1 MNLDR
6 SVSLLSRA
14 PVIRTDDPEAMEHA
28 LLTVYGATGFAVSNA
43 DEFQGVGN
51 YLQLANIGLGFCAYG
66 GARSVVE
73 FPESDFARLQ
83 IGLKGS
89 AVTILNGTA
98 IAITERQSC
107 IVPPGEPIR
116 IMFEPGYE
124 QLILRIRARALE
136 QTLTTLLGAKPAGV
150 LRFDPI
156 AAAVQPNALVLRDLA
171 MFLANQL
178 DATATE
184 LPRAVLVELEQALI
198 VSFLSA
204 HRHNFSELLERAEK
218 DVTPRIVRLAEEYI
232 EASWDRAI
240 TIEEL
245 ASQTGVSIRALYAAF
260 KKSRGYS
267 PMAFVKTVRLRRARQ
282 MLMDPAWRS
291 SVSLVAFK
299 CGFGNLGHF
308 ARDYRDMFGE
318 LPSETLSRARRA
330 A

>member
-28 LLTVYGATGFAVSNA
+28 LRTVYGATGFAVTNA
-43 DEFQGVGN
+43 NEFQGVGN

-66 GARSVVE
+66 GGRSVVK

-89 AVTILNGTA
+89 ALTVLNRTA
-98 IAITERQSC
+98 VAITERQSC
-107 IVPPGEPIR
+107 IVAPGEANR
-116 IMFEPGYE
+116 IVFEPGYE
-124 QLILRIRARALE
+124 QLILRISARALE

-150 LRFDPI
+150 LKFDPI
-156 AAAVQPNALVLRDLA
+156 AAAFQPNALVLRDLA
-171 MFLANQL
+171 MFLAHQL

-218 DVTPRIVRLAEEYI
+218 DVVPRIVRLAEEYI

-240 TIEEL
+240 TIEGL
-245 ASQTGVSIRALYAAF
+245 ASQTGVSVRALYAAF

-267 PMAFVKTVRLRRARQ
+267 PMAFAKTVRLRQAKQ
-282 MLMDPAWRS
+282 MLEGPNQRT
-291 SVSLVAFK
+291 SVSAVAFN

-318 LPSETLSRARRA
+318 LPSETLSRGRRA

>member
-1 MNLDR
+1 M
-6 SVSLLSRA
+6 SPLSRA

-28 LLTVYGATGFAVSNA
+28 LRTGYGATGFAVTNA

-51 YLQLANIGLGFCAYG
+51 YLQLGSIGLGFCAYS
-66 GARSVVE
+66 GARSLVE

-89 AVTILNGTA
+89 ALTVLNRTA
-98 IAITERQSC
+98 IAINERQSC
-107 IVPPGEPIR
+107 IVAPGEANKIV
-116 IMFEPGYE
+116 FEPGYE
-124 QLILRIRARALE
+124 QLILRISARALE
-136 QTLTTLLGAKPAGV
+136 QTLTMLLGAKPAGV
-150 LRFDPI
+150 LKFDPI

-171 MFLANQL
+171 MFLAHQL
-178 DATATE
+178 DAAATE
-184 LPRAVLVELEQALI
+184 LPRTVLVELEQALI

-204 HRHNFSELLERAEK
+204 HRHNFSELLKRGER

-245 ASQTGVSIRALYAAF
+245 ASQTGVSVRALYAAF

-267 PMAFVKTVRLRRARQ
+267 PMAFAKTVRLRRAKQ
-282 MLMDPAWRS
+282 MLSLPNQRT
-291 SVSLVAFK
+291 SVSAVAFN

-308 ARDYRDMFGE
+308 ARDYRDVFGE

>member
-1 MNLDR
+1 MDLER
-6 SVSLLSRA
+6 SVSPLSRA

-28 LLTVYGATGFAVSNA
+28 LRTGYGATGFAVTNA

-51 YLQLANIGLGFCAYG
+51 YLQLGSIGLGFCAYS
-66 GARSVVE
+66 GARSLVE

-89 AVTILNGTA
+89 ALTVLNRTA
-98 IAITERQSC
+98 IAINERQSC
-107 IVPPGEPIR
+107 IVAPGEANKIV
-116 IMFEPGYE
+116 FEPGYE
-124 QLILRIRARALE
+124 QLILRISARALE
-136 QTLTTLLGAKPAGV
+136 QTLTMLLGAKPAGV
-150 LRFDPI
+150 LKFDPI

-171 MFLANQL
+171 MFLAHQL
-178 DATATE
+178 DAAATE
-184 LPRAVLVELEQALI
+184 LPRTVLVELEQALI

-204 HRHNFSELLERAEK
+204 HRHNFSELLKRGER

-245 ASQTGVSIRALYAAF
+245 ASQTGVSVRALYAAF

-267 PMAFVKTVRLRRARQ
+267 PMAFAKTVRLRRAKQ
-282 MLMDPAWRS
+282 MLSLPNQRT
-291 SVSLVAFK
+291 SVSAVAFN

-308 ARDYRDMFGE
+308 ARDYRDVFGE